1 MIDFAQ
7 GTLINLMRVCLLG
20 SMFWLVYTQQIT
32 LGQFFSLYFYSFYIF
47 SPLYMLG
54 DVLKNYQEAKA
65 SHEIVQELLTQEP
78 ARDESKTYE
87 PITHIQS
94 IQFDQVDF

>member
-1 MIDFAQ
+1 
-7 GTLINLMRVCLLG
+7 
-20 SMFWLVYTQQIT
+20 MFWLVYTQQIT

-78 ARDESKTYE
+78 ARDESKIYE